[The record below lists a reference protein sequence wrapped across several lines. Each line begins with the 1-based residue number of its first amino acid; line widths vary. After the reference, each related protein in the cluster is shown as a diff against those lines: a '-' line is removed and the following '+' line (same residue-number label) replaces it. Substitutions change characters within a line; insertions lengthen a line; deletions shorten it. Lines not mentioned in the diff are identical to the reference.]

1 MLWLALDRARGDPPA
16 PRRTRPLPW
25 RWLGSFAAAHPP
37 EAVVVLRGTTMR
49 PNEEHDLMPRAAAR
63 ASRRK
68 RAQTE
73 PVPLPSGPVAA
84 PALRWRLRV
93 VDEPPLPGDEVL
105 RLDAAANRTSVLA
118 STGRSLRQT
127 LAFEYG
133 ADGAASL
140 LVAAAAYQRLAR
152 AADTMAAAG
161 GLLVC
166 VDDGRLHIS
175 YGRS

>member
-105 RLDAAANRTSVLA
+105 RLDAAANRT
-118 STGRSLRQT
+118 
-127 LAFEYG
+127 
-133 ADGAASL
+133 
-140 LVAAAAYQRLAR
+140 
-152 AADTMAAAG
+152 
-161 GLLVC
+161 
-166 VDDGRLHIS
+166 
-175 YGRS
+175 

>member
-1 MLWLALDRARGDPPA
+1 VVT
-16 PRRTRPLPW
+16 TR
-25 RWLGSFAAAHPP
+25 
-37 EAVVVLRGTTMR
+37 
-49 PNEEHDLMPRAAAR
+49 
-63 ASRRK
+63 
-68 RAQTE
+68 
-73 PVPLPSGPVAA
+73 
-84 PALRWRLRV
+84 